1 MWYCV
6 GTHYDHP
13 LWSPGENVLS
23 FTCQVC
29 IIVTFSNVS
38 NITKALTITHQLM
51 LLCRTF
57 DSYEFLASHTFGS
70 AGKFVIEVSMIGFMM
85 GTYVTGIKLI
95 SRDLTVF

>member
-13 LWSPGENVLS
+13 LWSIGENVLS

-38 NITKALTITHQLM
+38 NITKALAIFTYQLM

-85 GTYVTGIKLI
+85 GTH
-95 SRDLTVF
+95 RDY